1 MTHIFLLIPYFVL
14 SLSDNENLNSYFE
27 RIKSPKIDIPALMKL
42 SEKDTVTLLRSCT
55 DLEGKRSYLSI
66 SATQVNADKEK
77 VWKVLLEPEK
87 LQSAIPSLKKVKVL
101 RKLSEDI
108 YEIEFEI
115 EFNIISVIRPTVR
128 YIAVSRI
135 EDGKITSFVKEG
147 ENKGSW
153 RIWQVYES
161 EKDKTLLILVTCEY
175 VRNIPVASK
184 IFSSN
189 PYIELGVVSSS
200 SLIPV
205 ISLKKFIEENHKES
219 SER

>member
-1 MTHIFLLIPYFVL
+1 MPYLMVSF
-14 SLSDNENLNSYFE
+14 SEIENLNSYFE

-55 DLEGKRSYLSI
+55 DLEGKKAYLSV
-66 SATQVNADKEK
+66 SAVQVKADKNK

-87 LQSAIPSLKKVKVL
+87 LQGAIPSLKKVKVL

-108 YEIEFEI
+108 YEIEFEVEI
-115 EFNIISVIRPTVR
+115 NIISVIRPTVR

-135 EDGKITSFVKEG
+135 EDQKIISFVKEG

-161 EKDKTLLILVTCEY
+161 EKDKTLLILVMCEY
-175 VRNIPVASK
+175 VRNIPIAEK